1 MIAKLRSL
9 VALNL
14 FMAITVATA
23 SENPERGKKGWQWTL
38 QGGAVHQFE
47 SSLDSGGDM
56 SASRFFVSGGIGKM
70 FYGRWRLGAALGYGE
85 TDYSFSG
92 NTGFGGLDPWNRI
105 RDLRVSL
112 PIQYFASESWTL
124 YAIPT
129 LRYNAESGAS
139 LSDGRNGGVLAG
151 AAYRINDRLTIGP
164 GFGVFS
170 EIEDDTSFF
179 PILIIDWKIS
189 DSLSLETGR
198 GFGATRGPGLQ
209 LRWKYSPRWQFALGG
224 RYEKTRFR
232 LDDSGPAPG
241 GVGQD
246 KAIPLFIQAEY
257 QLSKDIRF
265 SLIGGA
271 ETGAKLRLEDDD
283 GQRIS
288 SSDLSTAPFLGATF
302 QARF

>member
-1 MIAKLRSL
+1 MMSKFRPL
-9 VALNL
+9 VALIL
-14 FMAITVATA
+14 FTYIASATA
-23 SENPERGKKGWQWTL
+23 SGNPERGEEGWKWTL
-38 QGGAVHQFE
+38 QAGAVHQYE
-47 SSLDSGGDM
+47 ASLDSGGDM
-56 SASRFFVSGGIGKM
+56 SAGRFFVSGGVGKM
-70 FYGRWRLGAALGYGE
+70 FYGRWRLGASLGYGE

-92 NTGFGGLDPWNRI
+92 TTGFGGLDPWNRI
-105 RDLRVSL
+105 RDLRLSL
-112 PIQYFASESWTL
+112 PIRYFASESWTL
-124 YAIPT
+124 YAIPS

-151 AAYRINDRLTIGP
+151 ATYRVNDRLTIGP

-189 DSLSLETGR
+189 DTLSLETGR
-198 GFGATRGPGLQ
+198 GFAATRGPGLQ
-209 LRWKYSPRWQFALGG
+209 LNWKYSPRWQFALGG

-232 LDDSGPAPG
+232 LEDSGPAPG

-246 KAIPLFIQAEY
+246 KAVPLFIQAEY
-257 QLSKDIRF
+257 QMSEDIKF

-271 ETGAKLRLEDDD
+271 ETAAKLRLEDAA

-302 QARF
+302 LARF

>member
-1 MIAKLRSL
+1 MISRFRPL
-9 VALNL
+9 VALML
-14 FMAITVATA
+14 FVAIAAAPA
-23 SENPERGKKGWQWTL
+23 SENPERGEKSWKWTL
-38 QGGAVHQFE
+38 QAGAVHQFE
-47 SSLDSGGDM
+47 TSLDSGGDM
-56 SASRFFVSGGIGKM
+56 SAGRFFVSGGVGKM
-70 FYGRWRLGAALGYGE
+70 FYGRWRLGVSLGYGE

-92 NTGFGGLDPWNRI
+92 ATGFGGLDPWNRI

-112 PIQYFASESWTL
+112 PIQYFASESWTF
-124 YAIPT
+124 YAIPS

-151 AAYRINDRLTIGP
+151 AAYRVNDRLTIGP

-189 DSLSLETGR
+189 DTLSLDTGR
-198 GFGATRGPGLQ
+198 GFAATRGPGLQ
-209 LRWKYSPRWQFALGG
+209 LRWIYSPRWQFALGG

-232 LDDSGPAPG
+232 LDDSGPALG

-246 KAIPLFIQAEY
+246 KAVPLYVQAEY
-257 QLSKDIRF
+257 QISEDIRF

-271 ETGAKLRLEDDD
+271 ETGAKLRLEDAS
-283 GQRIS
+283 GQPIS